1 MIGVEWSDGRQVWA
15 PTWNEM
21 FQEIKG
27 VQWSEYGVREFRAEM
42 AKRAIRWSGTEIDP
56 WLPADKFF
64 KELQRARLLIIISG
78 TEETV

>member
-21 FQEIKG
+21 FQAVRG

-56 WLPADKFF
+56 WLPVDKFF